1 MKKGKIVMTITIGL
15 MCFVL
20 VYVMF
25 LQFKVVEQTDL
36 TEIET
41 MQEQELREA
50 LASWKSK
57 YDDASEQLQETIPKK
72 EEYIEKINSNEE
84 ATELL
89 EKDLENANILLGKT
103 DVKGEGVIVTLE
115 NNDTS
120 LITADDLVTLI
131 NELKDA
137 GAEAISINDQR
148 ITNMTDI
155 VLINDRHI
163 LVNSQ
168 NISSPYVV
176 KAIGNKTYLQSALSL
191 KNVGFIDEYKAY
203 NKNVKLETKNNIT
216 INKYEANDKANK
228 MILRYVK

>member
-1 MKKGKIVMTITIGL
+1 MKKGKIVITITIGL
-15 MCFVL
+15 ICFVL

-41 MQEQELREA
+41 MQEQELKEA

-57 YDDASEQLQETIPKK
+57 YEDANEKLQETITKK
-72 EEYIEKINSNEE
+72 NEYIEKINSNEE

-89 EKDLENANILLGKT
+89 ESELKNANILLGKT
-103 DVKGEGVIVTLE
+103 NVKGEGVIVTLE
-115 NNDTS
+115 NND
-120 LITADDLVTLI
+120 ITQIVADDLVTLV

-155 VLINDRHI
+155 VDISDRYI

-168 NISSPYVV
+168 NITAPYVV

-191 KNVGFIDEYKAY
+191 KNIGFIDEYKAY
-203 NKNVKLETKNNIT
+203 NKTVKLDVRNNIT

-228 MILRYVK
+228 MVLRYIK

>member
-57 YDDASEQLQETIPKK
+57 YDDASEQLQETITKK

>member
-1 MKKGKIVMTITIGL
+1 MEKNKIIMTIIIGL
-15 MCFVL
+15 ICFVL

-50 LASWKSK
+50 LTSWKSK
-57 YDDASEQLQETIPKK
+57 YEEANEELQTTIIKK
-72 EEYIEKINSNEE
+72 QEYISKIDSNEE

-89 EKDLENANILLGKT
+89 EEELEQANILLGKT

-115 NNDTS
+115 DNEEEIINS
-120 LITADDLVTLI
+120 DDLLILI

-148 ITNMTDI
+148 ITNMSDI
-155 VLINDRHI
+155 VNITEKII

-168 NISSPYVV
+168 NITSPYVV

-191 KNVGFIDEYKAY
+191 KNAGFIDEYTAN
-203 NKNVKLETKNNIT
+203 NKTVKLEAKNNIT
-216 INKYEANDKANK
+216 ILKYEANNKADK
-228 MILRYVK
+228 MILKYAQ